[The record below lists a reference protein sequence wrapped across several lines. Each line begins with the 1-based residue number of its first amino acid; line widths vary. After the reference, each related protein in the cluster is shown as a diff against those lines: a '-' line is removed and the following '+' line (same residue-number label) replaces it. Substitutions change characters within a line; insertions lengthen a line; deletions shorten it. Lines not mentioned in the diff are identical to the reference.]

1 MLHRR
6 VADLM
11 TTAVVRV
18 RPDTSFKDI
27 AVRLAEHEITAVPV
41 VDDQDHPIGIVS
53 EADLLRTQQ
62 SQSDPSGHLPDEQLP
77 PAESAKAHALMAE
90 GLMTSPVITAR
101 PQWSVVEA
109 ARTMARHHVK
119 RLPVVDDA
127 DRMVGIISRSDLV
140 QVFLRRD
147 ATIYEEIT
155 TEVLTRTLGLDPASV
170 TVQVADGRVTL
181 TGAVQRSSLIPVAVR
196 LCESVDG
203 VINVTSHLRSDVN
216 DTAGTPQ
223 SSPAPAVGPNGKETT
238 MTTARDIMHTGATCI
253 REGQTLEDAA
263 RKMKELDVGALPIC
277 GEDDR
282 LHGII
287 TDRDIVVKCLA
298 KGKDPRT
305 VTAGQLEQGKPI
317 TVDADA
323 ETDRVLQVMQEH
335 KIRRLPVIEN
345 HRLVGMI
352 SEADLARRLP
362 EEQVGHFVE
371 AICATR

>member
-6 VADLM
+6 VVDLM

-27 AVRLAEHEITAVPV
+27 AVRLAEHGITAVPV
-41 VDDQDHPIGIVS
+41 VDDQDHPVGIVS

-62 SQSDPSGHLPDEQLP
+62 SQSDPSGHLADEHLP
-77 PAESAKAHALMAE
+77 PAESAKAHALTAE
-90 GLMTSPVITAR
+90 ELMTSPVITAR

-109 ARTMARHHVK
+109 TRTMARHHVK

-127 DRMVGIISRSDLV
+127 DRMVGIISRADLI

-181 TGAVQRSSLIPVAVR
+181 TGVVQHSSLIPIAVR

-203 VINVTSHLRSDVN
+203 VINVTNHLRSDVD

-223 SSPAPAVGPNGKETT
+223 P
-238 MTTARDIMHTGATCI
+238 
-253 REGQTLEDAA
+253 
-263 RKMKELDVGALPIC
+263 
-277 GEDDR
+277 
-282 LHGII
+282 
-287 TDRDIVVKCLA
+287 
-298 KGKDPRT
+298 
-305 VTAGQLEQGKPI
+305 
-317 TVDADA
+317 
-323 ETDRVLQVMQEH
+323 
-335 KIRRLPVIEN
+335 
-345 HRLVGMI
+345 
-352 SEADLARRLP
+352 
-362 EEQVGHFVE
+362 
-371 AICATR
+371 